1 VYPFD
6 PSQTDRLNRRITN
19 PLVADPTGTFTLLR
33 WGDAVVTVTPEFTG
47 AFLHGVIGTEAST
60 CSPSAR
66 FRIRHLPRASDTLP
80 TSPGFG
86 VQHGPERAVFGS
98 RDFVV

>member
-47 AFLHGVIGTEAST
+47 AFLHGVIGTEPLYVFTFSKVQDPPP
-60 CSPSAR
+60 PSS
-66 FRIRHLPRASDTLP
+66 F
-80 TSPGFG
+80 
-86 VQHGPERAVFGS
+86 
-98 RDFVV
+98 